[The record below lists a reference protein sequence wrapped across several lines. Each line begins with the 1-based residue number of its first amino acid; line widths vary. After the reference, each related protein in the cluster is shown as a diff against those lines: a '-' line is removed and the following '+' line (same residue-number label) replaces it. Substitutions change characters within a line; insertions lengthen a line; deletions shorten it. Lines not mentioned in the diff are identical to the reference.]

1 LAAFWSRNEF
11 MTTQERR
18 IIALLG
24 NRDHPTDALEEYCRY
39 LSEALQVR
47 DIDMELAR
55 VEWTESGWSGALRV
69 LAEKAKMW
77 RGLWVL
83 LQYTALGWSKRGF
96 PFRIPRVVRV
106 LRAAGTQVG
115 FVFHDVE
122 PYSGT
127 RVMDSIRRTAQI
139 RTMQRLVKAADA
151 AIFTVPT
158 TKLSWKVPSAK
169 KVIFIPVGA
178 NLPIPLLPDTR
189 MTAPDPPLRVPA
201 LKAPTVAVFGITGGA
216 AGKQEIADIAGAVRF
231 ASGDISNLRLTVL
244 GRNSHTAESGL
255 REALGELP
263 VEVRV
268 LGVLPADEVVRELCA
283 SDVLLFVRGGISSR
297 RGSAIAGIA
306 CGLPVIGFEG
316 LETAPPLTEAGVV
329 LVDARNQPALG
340 AALRRVLTDAG
351 YRAELARR
359 NRDAH
364 EKYFAWDAIA
374 ARYDEFLD

>member
-1 LAAFWSRNEF
+1 LAAFWSRNES

-24 NRDHPTDALEEYCRY
+24 SSDHPTDALEEYCRY
-39 LSEALQVR
+39 LGEGLQAR
-47 DIDMELAR
+47 AIELELVR
-55 VEWTESGWSGALRV
+55 VEWAECGWARALAD
-69 LAEKAKMW
+69 LANRAKSW
-77 RGLWVL
+77 RGRWVL

-96 PFRIPRVVRV
+96 PFRMLGVVRV
-106 LRAAGTQVG
+106 LREAGTQVG
-115 FVFHDVE
+115 VVFHDVE

-127 RVMDSIRRTAQI
+127 RVVDSIRRTAQI

-151 AIFTVPT
+151 AVFTVPT
-158 TKLSWKVPSAK
+158 AKLSWKVPSAK
-169 KVIFIPVGA
+169 KVTFIPVGA
-178 NLPIPLLPDTR
+178 NLPNPSLRESRASGGVSTALPR
-189 MTAPDPPLRVPA
+189 ERL
-201 LKAPTVAVFGITGGA
+201 PTVAVFGITGGA

-244 GRNSHTAESGL
+244 GRNSHTAESDL

-297 RGSAIAGIA
+297 RSSAIAGIA
-306 CGLPVIGFEG
+306 CGLPVIGFTG
-316 LETAPPLTEAGVV
+316 TETAPPVTGAGIV
-329 LVDARNQPALG
+329 LVNPQVKEALG

-359 NRDAH
+359 NRDAY